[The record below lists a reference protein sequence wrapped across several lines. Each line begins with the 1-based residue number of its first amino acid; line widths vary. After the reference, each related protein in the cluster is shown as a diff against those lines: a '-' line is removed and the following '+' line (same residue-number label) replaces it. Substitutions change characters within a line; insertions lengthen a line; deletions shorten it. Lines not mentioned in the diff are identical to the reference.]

1 MVLGTEGFFFITCA
15 IIVSCIKA
23 APANVSDVNEL
34 LQTERTE
41 RLRLQ
46 NEVNTLA
53 DKLSEIDNR
62 MQRDAGKYR
71 FMYFMGS

>member
-1 MVLGTEGFFFITCA
+1 MELGIFIACA
-15 IIVSCIKA
+15 IIVGCINA

-62 MQRDAGKYR
+62 MQRDAGKSIFSVFYCIIN
-71 FMYFMGS
+71 